1 MAVWMGCAGTEES
14 GGLKCPFVT
23 SVHWQVFVFLCFL
36 VTPSPGTVHF
46 VPVTGCSVSLHYQLL
61 WGSMWSCARV
71 RGWLWVPCCCP
82 GCRRL
87 SLPPVLGHPG
97 CPALGSSPAGPVP
110 SSVLLLAQEKPS
122 LPLVCRVRAACFEL
136 LQQLQLSIP
145 KAQGEPWLEQ
155 GLPRALPALPVLQFG
170 LWAALFFPCPG
181 AGISLLRAGFTGGYL
196 GRVPHSSLLRT

>member
-1 MAVWMGCAGTEES
+1 MLSES
-14 GGLKCPFVT
+14 ALSSSFGAPCGA
-23 SVHWQVFVFLCFL
+23 
-36 VTPSPGTVHF
+36 
-46 VPVTGCSVSLHYQLL
+46 VPV
-61 WGSMWSCARV
+61 WGAGSGFPAAALGAGGSAS
-71 RGWLWVPCCCP
+71 P
-82 GCRRL
+82 
-87 SLPPVLGHPG
+87 LPWA
-97 CPALGSSPAGPVP
+97 PALQVPVP
-110 SSVLLLAQEKPS
+110 SSVLLLTQEKPS
-122 LPLVCRVRAACFEL
+122 LPLVCTVGAACFEL